1 MWGSVVLISLIGLA
15 TALPMK
21 VFASL
26 KISAE
31 KQYETFAFL
40 KYIM

>member
-1 MWGSVVLISLIGLA
+1 MWGSVFLIPHIGLA
-15 TALPMK
+15 AALPMK

-31 KQYETFAFL
+31 KQYETFAF
-40 KYIM
+40 